1 MKTLRS
7 ALALGSLLALCLH
20 ALPAAAEE
28 GMWLPTQLAARAEQM
43 KSLGLEL
50 PAEQLA
56 DLAKAPLNAIVNL
69 GGCSASFVSADG
81 LIITNHHCA
90 ESALQYVTNDAND
103 RLRDGFL
110 AGSRAEELW
119 AGPGTNLL
127 ITTETVDVTADMQ
140 QAIRSAKSDAAR
152 FKALDLREKEI
163 VKECE
168 ATPGMRCS
176 LVSEMGGNQ
185 YRLIKAREL
194 RDVRLVA
201 APPEMVGFYGGDVD
215 NWMWPRHC
223 GDFAFFRAYVGP
235 DGTSSDFDEK
245 HVPFQPPSFLKVAKE
260 PLEQGDFVM
269 VAGYPGETSR
279 LVTAEEFSF
288 AEKVEY
294 PWQIETMQ
302 QLIKILDEVSEL
314 SESNRARLRPSRF
327 GLANYEKNNRGML
340 DGFRS
345 SNVVARVTARDAALG
360 DFKGSNELKA
370 EILRRQEGYERDA
383 LLGWM
388 MWTVDLLGNARLGYW
403 LAREKEKQSDLER
416 DQGYQERDWSR
427 LSDRVERGDA
437 EFVLEADK
445 RLFVWFL
452 NRAAALPANARIE
465 AIDRFLKPYGAT
477 PEAIAKAVDEL
488 YAKTSLLPLDA
499 KMRLLE
505 TKRADIEA
513 SSDPALKLIVDL
525 YPLLRKL
532 RDDGERESGADAR
545 LRPAFVAALLKAQGN
560 NTYADANSTLRITYG
575 TVRGYDGP
583 DGSFYKPFTTLAGIT
598 AKHTGEE
605 PFDAPKPLLDA
616 IASGD
621 QGGYRAPELGTV
633 PVNFLSTL
641 DTTGG
646 NSGSATLNGRGELV
660 GLLFDGNYES
670 MAADWL
676 FDTANTRSLHVDI
689 RYVGWYL
696 DRVMG
701 AGNLLRELAITP
713 SFAK

>member
-1 MKTLRS
+1 MKLLRCAVS
-7 ALALGSLLALCLH
+7 LGSLLVLQTAV
-20 ALPAAAEE
+20 ATARAEE
-28 GMWLPTQLAARAEQM
+28 GMWLPSQLEARAEQL
-43 KSLGLEL
+43 KALGLEM
-50 PAEQLA
+50 PVEQLA
-56 DLAKAPLNAIVNL
+56 DLSKAPLNAIVNL

-90 ESALQYVTNDAND
+90 EDALQYITDDAND

-110 AGSRAEELW
+110 ASSRSEERW
-119 AGPGTNLL
+119 AGPGTHLL
-127 ITTETVDVTADMQ
+127 ITTETQDVTAEMQ
-140 QAIRSAKSDAAR
+140 RAMRGAKRDADR
-152 FKALDLREKEI
+152 FKALDRREKEL
-163 VKECE
+163 VKACE
-168 ATPGMRCS
+168 ATPGMRCN

-194 RDVRLVA
+194 RDVRIVA

-223 GDFAFFRAYVGP
+223 GDFSFFRAYVGE

-245 HVPFQPPSFLKVAKE
+245 HVPFRPPSFLRVASA

-279 LVTAEEFSF
+279 LVTAEEFRF
-288 AEKVEY
+288 AEQVEY

-314 SESNRARLRPSRF
+314 SDGNRARLRPSRF

-340 DGFRS
+340 DGFRA
-345 SNVVARVTARDAALG
+345 SNIVARVTARDAALG
-360 DFKGSNELKA
+360 DFKGSKELKA

-388 MWTVDLLGNARLGYW
+388 MWSVDLLGNARLGYW
-403 LAREKEKQSDLER
+403 LAREKEKKSDLER

-445 RLFVWFL
+445 RLFIWFL
-452 NRAAALPANARIE
+452 NRAVALPANARIE
-465 AIDRFLKPYGAT
+465 ALDRFLKPYGT
-477 PEAIAKAVDEL
+477 SPEAITKAVDDL
-488 YAKTSLLPLDA
+488 YAKTTLLPLDA

-532 RDDGERESGADAR
+532 RDDGEREAGADAR
-545 LRPAFVAALLKAQGN
+545 LRPAFVAALLKSQGN

-583 DGSFYKPFTTLAGIT
+583 DGTFYKPFTTLAGIT
-598 AKHTGEE
+598 AKHTGED
-605 PFDAPKPLLDA
+605 PFNAPQPLLDA

-621 QGGYRAPELGTV
+621 QGHYRADELGTV

-646 NSGSATLNGRGELV
+646 NSGSATLNARGELV

-676 FDTANTRSLHVDI
+676 YDTTNTRSLHVDI

-701 AGNLLRELAITP
+701 AGNLLRELSITP
-713 SFAK
+713 AFAK

>member
-1 MKTLRS
+1 
-7 ALALGSLLALCLH
+7 
-20 ALPAAAEE
+20 
-28 GMWLPTQLAARAEQM
+28 
-43 KSLGLEL
+43 
-50 PAEQLA
+50 
-56 DLAKAPLNAIVNL
+56 
-69 GGCSASFVSADG
+69 
-81 LIITNHHCA
+81 
-90 ESALQYVTNDAND
+90 
-103 RLRDGFL
+103 
-110 AGSRAEELW
+110 
-119 AGPGTNLL
+119 
-127 ITTETVDVTADMQ
+127 
-140 QAIRSAKSDAAR
+140 
-152 FKALDLREKEI
+152 
-163 VKECE
+163 
-168 ATPGMRCS
+168 
-176 LVSEMGGNQ
+176 
-185 YRLIKAREL
+185 
-194 RDVRLVA
+194 
-201 APPEMVGFYGGDVD
+201 MVGFYGGDVD

-235 DGTSSDFDEK
+235 DGTSADYDEK
-245 HVPFQPPSFLKVAKE
+245 HTAFQPPSYLKVAKE

-288 AEKVEY
+288 AERVEY
-294 PWQIETMQ
+294 PWQIDTMQ
-302 QLIKILDEVSEL
+302 ELIRILDEVSAL
-314 SESNRARLRPSRF
+314 SENNRARLRPGRF

-345 SNVVARVTARDAALG
+345 SNIVARVTARDAALG
-360 DFKGSNELKA
+360 DFKGRNELKA
-370 EILRRQEGYERDA
+370 EILRRQEDYERDA

-403 LAREKEKQSDLER
+403 LAREKEKSSDLER

-445 RLFVWFL
+445 RLFAWFL
-452 NRAAALPANARIE
+452 NRAAALPASARIE
-465 AIDRFLKPYGAT
+465 AIDRFLKPYGTT
-477 PEAIAKAVDEL
+477 PDAITKAVEEL
-488 YAKTSLLPLDA
+488 YAKTGLLPLDA
-499 KMRLLE
+499 KMGLLT

-513 SSDPALKLIVDL
+513 SKDPALQLIVDL

-545 LRPAFVAALLKAQGN
+545 LRPAFVAALLKSQGN

-598 AKHTGEE
+598 AKHTGED

-621 QGGYRAPELGTV
+621 LGSYRAPELGTV

-646 NSGSATLNGRGELV
+646 NSGSATLNARGELV

-676 FDTANTRSLHVDI
+676 YDTAKTRSLHVDV